1 MIKKRINQ
9 LIQLMEEKA
18 IDAYIIPSSD
28 FHQSEYVA
36 NYFKSRAFISGFSG
50 SAGTVCILKDGQ
62 HGLWTDGR
70 YFVQAEKEL
79 EDSGIKLFKLDTQ
92 GVKNYD
98 DWLVD
103 HLSEKSTVA
112 FDGRTLSIK
121 DVEKL
126 KKKFELKDISIK
138 TDEDLIDEIWEERP
152 NLPNGKIIE
161 HSVEYSGKTYDEK
174 LSEIIEVMKEKN
186 ADYYILSSLDDI
198 AWTFNLRGS
207 DVDYNPVF
215 LAYAIFTKDAVILY
229 LDDDK
234 LSEELSNKLTNKK
247 VTIKGYNEIFKD
259 VEAITSANI
268 LLSPSKVNYEIFT
281 KINDSNDLIKKED
294 LTTKM
299 KALKNETEEKNM
311 ENCFVRDGV
320 AMVKFLKWLEE
331 TVPKK
336 DITEIDAINKL
347 SKLRSKE
354 DLFVQDSFGYISGYQ
369 ENAALPHYSAKEETC
384 KTLKP
389 NGFYL
394 MDSGG
399 QYFDG
404 TTDITRTI
412 ALGELT
418 PQQKKDYTLVLMGH
432 IDLTRMSFLEGTYG
446 SNLDIIARKPLWDY
460 GYDYNH
466 GTGHGVGYFLN
477 VHEGPQRIARKPSN
491 VTLKPGMVLS
501 NEPGIYRQ
509 GEYGIR
515 LENLVIVKNDYK
527 TAFGQFMKFKNL
539 TWCPFDLK
547 AVDSSFMNKE
557 QIEWLNT
564 YHKEVYELLKD
575 RLNQE
580 EQKWLKEK
588 TKPIRIR

>member
-50 SAGTVCILKDGQ
+50 SAGTVCILKDGM

-79 EDSGIKLFKLDTQ
+79 EGSGVKLFKMDTA
-92 GVKNYD
+92 GVKDYD

-103 HLSEKSTVA
+103 HLNEKSTVA

-126 KKKFELKDISIK
+126 KKKFELKDIHLK
-138 TDEDLIDEIWEERP
+138 TDEDLIDEIWQDRP

-161 HSVEYSGKTYDEK
+161 HPVEYSGKTYDEK
-174 LSEIIEVMKEKN
+174 LSDIREAMKEKN

-215 LAYAIFTKDAVILY
+215 LAYAIFTNDAVILY
-229 LDDDK
+229 LDDEK
-234 LSEELSNKLTNKK
+234 LSEALSNKLMNKK
-247 VTIKGYNEIFKD
+247 ITIKDYQEIFKD
-259 VEAITSANI
+259 VEAITSSNI
-268 LLSPSKVNYEIFT
+268 LLSPSKINYEIFT
-281 KINDSNDLIKKED
+281 KIDDSNDLIKEAD

-299 KALKNETEEKNM
+299 KALKNEIEEKNM
-311 ENCFVRDGV
+311 ENCFIRDGV

-331 TVPKK
+331 TVPNK
-336 DITEIDAINKL
+336 DITEIDAIDQL

-354 DLFVQDSFGYISGYQ
+354 DLFVQDSFGYISGYK
-369 ENAALPHYSAKEETC
+369 ENAALPHYATKKETC
-384 KTLKP
+384 KTLKTE
-389 NGFYL
+389 GFYL

-418 PQQKKDYTLVLMGH
+418 SQQKKDYTLVLMGH
-432 IDLTRMSFLEGTYG
+432 IDLAKISFLEGTYG

-527 TAFGQFMKFKNL
+527 SDFGQFMKFKNL

-547 AVDSSFMNKE
+547 AIDSSFMNDN
-557 QIEWLNT
+557 QIKWLNN

-580 EQKWLKEK
+580 EEKWLKEK
-588 TKPIRIR
+588 TQPIR

>member
-1 MIKKRINQ
+1 MIKNRINQ
-9 LIQLMEEKA
+9 LIQLMEEKS

-36 NYFKSRAFISGFSG
+36 NYFKSRAYISGFSG
-50 SAGTVCILKDGQ
+50 SAGTVCILKDGT

-70 YFVQAEKEL
+70 YFLQAEKEL
-79 EDSGIKLFKLDTQ
+79 NGSGIKLFKMDTE

-98 DWLVD
+98 DWLVNY
-103 HLSEKSTVA
+103 LSEKSTVA

-121 DVEKL
+121 DVENL
-126 KKKFELKDISIK
+126 KKKFELKDIKIK
-138 TDEDLIDEIWEERP
+138 TNEDLIDLIWRDRP
-152 NLPNGKIIE
+152 SLPKGKIIE
-161 HSVEYSGKTYDEK
+161 HVVDYSGKTHNEK
-174 LSEIIEVMKEKN
+174 LTEIRDIIQEKN

-207 DVDYNPVF
+207 DIDYNPIF
-215 LAYAIFTKDAVILY
+215 LAYAVFTQDAAILY
-229 LDDDK
+229 LDENK
-234 LSEELSNKLTNKK
+234 LSDELSDELAKK
-247 VTIKGYNEIFKD
+247 KIIIKGYDEIFND
-259 VEAITSANI
+259 VKGITSANI
-268 LLSPSKVNYEIFT
+268 LLSPSKVNYEIYT
-281 KINDSNDLIKKED
+281 KIDDSNPLIKEED

-299 KALKNETEEKNM
+299 KALKNEAEEKNM

-347 SKLRSKE
+347 SQLRSKE
-354 DLFVQDSFGYISGYQ
+354 DLFVQDSFGYISAYQ
-369 ENAALPHYSAKEETC
+369 ENAALPHYAAKEETC

-389 NGFYL
+389 EGFYL

-432 IDLTRMSFLEGTYG
+432 IDLSRMSFLEGTYG
-446 SNLDIIARKPLWDY
+446 SNLDIIARKPLWDH
-460 GYDYNH
+460 GYNYNH

-477 VHEGPQRIARKPSN
+477 VHEGPQRISRKPSN
-491 VTLKPGMVLS
+491 VTLKSGMVLS

-515 LENLVIVKNDYK
+515 LENLVIVKNDYQ
-527 TAFGQFMKFKNL
+527 TEFGEFMKFKNL

-547 AVDSSFMNKE
+547 AIDSSFMNKE
-557 QIEWLNT
+557 QIKWLNN

-580 EQKWLKEK
+580 AQEWLEEK
-588 TKPIRIR
+588 TKPIR

>member
-1 MIKKRINQ
+1 MIKNRINQ
-9 LIQLMEEKA
+9 LIQLMEEKS

-36 NYFKSRAFISGFSG
+36 NYFKSRAYISGFSG
-50 SAGTVCILKDGQ
+50 SAGTVCILKDGT

-70 YFVQAEKEL
+70 YFLQAEKEL
-79 EDSGIKLFKLDTQ
+79 NGSGIKLFKMDTE

-98 DWLVD
+98 GWLVNY
-103 HLSEKSTVA
+103 LSEKSTVA

-121 DVEKL
+121 DVENL
-126 KKKFELKDISIK
+126 KKKFELKDIKIK
-138 TDEDLIDEIWEERP
+138 TNEDLIDLIWRDRP
-152 NLPNGKIIE
+152 SLPKGKIIE
-161 HSVEYSGKTYDEK
+161 HVVDYSGKTHNEK
-174 LSEIIEVMKEKN
+174 LTEIRDIMQEKN

-207 DVDYNPVF
+207 DIDYNPIF
-215 LAYAIFTKDAVILY
+215 LAYAVFTQDAAILY
-229 LDDDK
+229 LDENK
-234 LSEELSNKLTNKK
+234 LSDELSDELAKK
-247 VTIKGYNEIFKD
+247 KIIIKGYDEIFND
-259 VEAITSANI
+259 VKGITSANI
-268 LLSPSKVNYEIFT
+268 LLSPSKVNYEIYT
-281 KINDSNDLIKKED
+281 KIDDSNPLIKEED

-299 KALKNETEEKNM
+299 KALKNEAEEKNM

-347 SKLRSKE
+347 SQLRSKE
-354 DLFVQDSFGYISGYQ
+354 DLFVQDSFGYISAYQ
-369 ENAALPHYSAKEETC
+369 ENAALPHYAAKEETC

-389 NGFYL
+389 EGFYL

-432 IDLTRMSFLEGTYG
+432 IDLSRMSFLEGTYG
-446 SNLDIIARKPLWDY
+446 SNLDIIARKPLWDH
-460 GYDYNH
+460 GYNYNH

-477 VHEGPQRIARKPSN
+477 VHEGPQRISRKPSN
-491 VTLKPGMVLS
+491 VTLKSGMVLS

-515 LENLVIVKNDYK
+515 LENLVIVKNDYQ
-527 TAFGQFMKFKNL
+527 TEFGEFMKFKNL

-547 AVDSSFMNKE
+547 AIDSSFMNKE
-557 QIEWLNT
+557 QIKWLNN

-580 EQKWLKEK
+580 AQEWLEEK
-588 TKPIRIR
+588 TKPIR

>member
-1 MIKKRINQ
+1 MIKNRINQ
-9 LIQLMEEKA
+9 LIQLMEEKN

-36 NYFKSRAFISGFSG
+36 NYFKSRAYISGFSG
-50 SAGTVCILKDGQ
+50 SAGTVCILKDGT

-70 YFVQAEKEL
+70 YFLQAEKEL
-79 EDSGIKLFKLDTQ
+79 NGSGIKLFKMDTE

-98 DWLVD
+98 DWLVNY
-103 HLSEKSTVA
+103 LSEKSTVA

-121 DVEKL
+121 DVENL
-126 KKKFELKDISIK
+126 KKKFELKDIKIK
-138 TDEDLIDEIWEERP
+138 TNEDLIDLIWRDRP
-152 NLPNGKIIE
+152 SLPKGKIIE
-161 HSVEYSGKTYDEK
+161 HVVDYSGKTHNEK
-174 LSEIIEVMKEKN
+174 LTEIRDIMQEKN

-207 DVDYNPVF
+207 DIDYNPIF
-215 LAYAIFTKDAVILY
+215 LAYAVFTQDAAILY
-229 LDDDK
+229 LDENK
-234 LSEELSNKLTNKK
+234 LSDELSDELAKK
-247 VTIKGYNEIFKD
+247 KIIIKGYDEIFND
-259 VEAITSANI
+259 VKGITSANI
-268 LLSPSKVNYEIFT
+268 LLSPSKVNYEIYT
-281 KINDSNDLIKKED
+281 KIDDSNPLIKEED

-299 KALKNETEEKNM
+299 KALKNEAEEKNM

-347 SKLRSKE
+347 SQLRSKE
-354 DLFVQDSFGYISGYQ
+354 DLFVQDSFGYISAYQ
-369 ENAALPHYSAKEETC
+369 ENAALPHYAAKEETC

-389 NGFYL
+389 EGFYL

-432 IDLTRMSFLEGTYG
+432 IDLSRMSFLEGTYG
-446 SNLDIIARKPLWDY
+446 SNLDIIARKPLWDH
-460 GYDYNH
+460 GYNYNH

-477 VHEGPQRIARKPSN
+477 VHEGPQRISRKPSN
-491 VTLKPGMVLS
+491 VTLKSGMVLS

-515 LENLVIVKNDYK
+515 LENLVIVKNDYQ
-527 TAFGQFMKFKNL
+527 TEFGEFMKFKNL

-547 AVDSSFMNKE
+547 AIDSSFMNKE
-557 QIEWLNT
+557 QIKWLNN

-580 EQKWLKEK
+580 AQEWLEEK
-588 TKPIRIR
+588 TKPIR

>member
-1 MIKKRINQ
+1 MIKNRINQ
-9 LIQLMEEKA
+9 LIQLMEEKS

-36 NYFKSRAFISGFSG
+36 NYFKSRAYISGFSG
-50 SAGTVCILKDGQ
+50 SAGTVCILKDGT

-70 YFVQAEKEL
+70 YFLQAEKEL
-79 EDSGIKLFKLDTQ
+79 NGSGIKLFKMDTE

-98 DWLVD
+98 DWLVNY
-103 HLSEKSTVA
+103 LSEKSTVA

-121 DVEKL
+121 DVENL
-126 KKKFELKDISIK
+126 KKKFELKDIKIK
-138 TDEDLIDEIWEERP
+138 TNEDLIDLIWRDRP
-152 NLPNGKIIE
+152 SLPKGKIIE
-161 HSVEYSGKTYDEK
+161 HVVDYSGKTHNEK
-174 LSEIIEVMKEKN
+174 LTEIRDIMQEKN

-207 DVDYNPVF
+207 DIDYNPIF
-215 LAYAIFTKDAVILY
+215 LAYAVFTQDAAILY
-229 LDDDK
+229 LDENK
-234 LSEELSNKLTNKK
+234 LSDELSDELAKK
-247 VTIKGYNEIFKD
+247 KIIIKGYDEIFND
-259 VEAITSANI
+259 VKGITSANI
-268 LLSPSKVNYEIFT
+268 LLSPSKVNYEIYT
-281 KINDSNDLIKKED
+281 KIDDSNPLIKEED

-299 KALKNETEEKNM
+299 KALKNEAEEKNM

-347 SKLRSKE
+347 SQLRSKE
-354 DLFVQDSFGYISGYQ
+354 DLFVQDSFGYISAYQ
-369 ENAALPHYSAKEETC
+369 ENAALPHYAAKEETC

-389 NGFYL
+389 EGFYL

-432 IDLTRMSFLEGTYG
+432 IDLSRMSFLEGTYG
-446 SNLDIIARKPLWDY
+446 SNLDIIARKPLWDH
-460 GYDYNH
+460 GYNYNH

-477 VHEGPQRIARKPSN
+477 VHEGPQRISRKPSN
-491 VTLKPGMVLS
+491 VTLKSGMVLS

-515 LENLVIVKNDYK
+515 LENLVIVKNDYQ
-527 TAFGQFMKFKNL
+527 TEFGEFMKFKNL

-547 AVDSSFMNKE
+547 AIDSSFMNKE
-557 QIEWLNT
+557 QIKWLNN

-580 EQKWLKEK
+580 AQEWLEEK
-588 TKPIRIR
+588 TKPIR